1 MFCPSN
7 CRLVAPTH
15 TAIALFR
22 HLWCGTVVASVAETV
37 AAVTAADTEVAAA
50 ARALPATA
58 AAAVAV
64 AAVPPPAAVAAADSF
79 SQLLFYL
86 CWIRANLHRV
96 DTNVK
101 SQSLIN

>member
-37 AAVTAADTEVAAA
+37 AAVTAADAEVAAA

-58 AAAVAV
+58 AAAAAAAAVAV
-64 AAVPPPAAVAAADSF
+64 AAVPPAAAVAAADSF
-79 SQLLFYL
+79 SQLLFFML
-86 CWIRANLHRV
+86 
-96 DTNVK
+96 D
-101 SQSLIN
+101 SG

>member
-37 AAVTAADTEVAAA
+37 AAVTAADAEVAAA

-58 AAAVAV
+58 AAAAAAVAV
-64 AAVPPPAAVAAADSF
+64 AAVPPAAAVAAADSF
-79 SQLLFYL
+79 SQLLFFML
-86 CWIRANLHRV
+86 
-96 DTNVK
+96 D
-101 SQSLIN
+101 SG